1 MAKRKLLDYFGLMEL
16 DNTKFANRFFNVIK
30 SSNSKI
36 RDFSPYLNYAKFIS
50 SISLLTKGDR
60 KDRLKFIYSI
70 FDLDED
76 KYIEREEMLNIFMSF
91 FEAMNR
97 VHFQAP
103 DLDLLKTKINEAHEK
118 HIKEALESI
127 VDDIYTKHSHKPDIL
142 FYDEWQEWFL
152 TLEGM
157 TEVLDYKVDNFEA

>member
-30 SSNSKI
+30 RSNAKI

-50 SISLLTKGDR
+50 SISILTKGEK

-97 VHFQAP
+97 VHF
-103 DLDLLKTKINEAHEK
+103 
-118 HIKEALESI
+118 
-127 VDDIYTKHSHKPDIL
+127 
-142 FYDEWQEWFL
+142 
-152 TLEGM
+152 
-157 TEVLDYKVDNFEA
+157 